1 MTIDLPLALG
11 GLLVGI
17 IVGLTGMG
25 GGALMTP
32 MLVFFFKADPL
43 TAISSDLVA
52 SFVMKPAGAL
62 VHLRNS
68 TVNLG
73 LVRLLCIGSI
83 PAAFGGAWVISL
95 QPKGAD
101 LDSALKTLLGLA
113 LLVAAGGL
121 VARALFQM
129 WQNRLPLGEGATRM
143 SRPEVVLRPIPT
155 IALGAIAGFIVG
167 LTSVGS
173 GSIIIVA
180 LLLIYPGLKASALVG
195 TDLTQAIPL
204 VGAAAL
210 GHLLFGSFSLDIT
223 SSLLIGAIP
232 GAFIG
237 AQISSRAP
245 GGVIRRALAVLL
257 LASGLRLLGLSTE
270 LVFVVAVVALVGGS
284 LLWIAIRR
292 TVRGMRTG
300 ASKPPSDAPAPG
312 GRRPDATTAEP
323 APAEPA
329 LAEPAPAAAPR
340 GAVVFLT
347 GLSGAGKSTIAEA
360 LAADLRAAGRSV
372 TILDGDEL
380 RKHLSADLGF
390 DAASREANVQRAA
403 ELAAGFAADGQIVL
417 SALIAPFERSRR
429 LARELVSPVAPF
441 LLVWVRT
448 PLEVAEARDPKGLY
462 KRARAGEIPD
472 FTGIDSP
479 YEEPADADLVV
490 ETVHTSVA
498 DAVATIRRALEQATE
513 EPAQM

>member
-1 MTIDLPLALG
+1 MTIDVPLAIG

-62 VHLRNS
+62 VHLRAN

-73 LVRLLCIGSI
+73 LVKLLCLGSV
-83 PAAFGGAWVISL
+83 PAAFFGAWFISL
-95 QPKGAD
+95 QPRGED
-101 LDSALKTLLGLA
+101 LDNALKTLLGLA
-113 LLVAAGGL
+113 LILAAAGL
-121 VARALFQM
+121 VIRAGYQM
-129 WQNRLPLGEGATRM
+129 WQNRLPFGEGRARP
-143 SRPEVVLRPIPT
+143 SRAEVKLRPIPT

-167 LTSVGS
+167 ITSVGS
-173 GSIIIVA
+173 GSIIIVS

-210 GHLLFGSFSLDIT
+210 GHLLFGDFSLEIT
-223 SSLLIGAIP
+223 SSLLLGAIP

-245 GGVIRRALAVLL
+245 GGIIRRILAVLL

-270 LVFVVAVVALVGGS
+270 LVLVVAVGALVVGS
-284 LLWIAIRR
+284 LAWIAIRR
-292 TVRGMRTG
+292 KVKGTRAER
-300 ASKPPSDAPAPG
+300 AE
-312 GRRPDATTAEP
+312 RREP
-323 APAEPA
+323 ARPATPEA
-329 LAEPAPAAAPR
+329 VQRAAANPEGGADGSIAGGPTGH
-340 GAVVFLT
+340 GAVIFMT

-360 LAADLRAAGRSV
+360 LKAELDAAGRRA
-372 TILDGDEL
+372 TILDGDVL
-380 RKHLSADLGF
+380 RALDPTPLGF
-390 DAASREANVQRAA
+390 DRASRERQVQRAA
-403 ELAAGFAADGQIVL
+403 DLAAEYASNGHVVIA
-417 SALIAPFERSRR
+417 ALIAPFDRSRK
-429 LARELVSPVAPF
+429 LARATVEPVATF
-441 LLVWVRT
+441 LLTWVRT

-462 KRARAGEIPD
+462 RKVRAGEIGE
-472 FTGIDSP
+472 FTGISSP
-479 YEEPADADLVV
+479 FEEPDDAELVIDTTTTPV
-490 ETVHTSVA
+490 PA
-498 DAVATIRRALEQATE
+498 AVAKIRAALDAMQQERAT
-513 EPAQM
+513 